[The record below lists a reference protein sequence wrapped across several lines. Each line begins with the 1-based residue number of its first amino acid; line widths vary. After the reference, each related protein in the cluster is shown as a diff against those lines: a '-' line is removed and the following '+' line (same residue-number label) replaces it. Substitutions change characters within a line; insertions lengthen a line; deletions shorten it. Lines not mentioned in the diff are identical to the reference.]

1 MDCQEI
7 KKLIP
12 VYLDK
17 ELEPQE
23 SQQVREHLSGCPV
36 CQKELEAFEESWAM
50 LGELDEVRPEP
61 GFVGRFWTRLAL
73 EQSWQERISEAV
85 RNGLFQKRLVPALA
99 TACIV
104 VIVGSFALNNYFR
117 IQNTDQMLSDLS
129 REDLAMVENIEL
141 AENLDLIEEMDF
153 LEDLDIIENLDI
165 LET

>member
-12 VYLDK
+12 AYLDK
-17 ELEPQE
+17 ELGPQE
-23 SQQVREHLSGCPV
+23 SQQVREHLSGCPG
-36 CQKELEAFEESWAM
+36 CQKEREAFEESWAM

-73 EQSWQERISEAV
+73 ERSWQERVSEAV
-85 RNGLFQKRLVPALA
+85 KNGLFNKRLVPALA

-104 VIVGSFALNNYFR
+104 VIVGSFTLNNYLR
-117 IQNTDQMLSDLS
+117 IQNTNQMLASLS
-129 REDLAMVENIEL
+129 QEDLAMVENIEL
-141 AENLDLIEEMDF
+141 AENLEFIEEMGL
-153 LEDLDIIENLDI
+153 LEDLDIIENLDV